1 MVVVQ
6 ATRAM
11 QVLVM
16 ILTWLATSTGAAA
29 QAIASSPGARPQS
42 IMIELTD
49 TEREYVRE
57 SKGVKVALAGDT
69 PPLYTITADKRIVGI
84 VGDYLD
90 WVSERTGLKF
100 EALNRTTFQET
111 VDEAAAGNADIL
123 PLFSLDPARL
133 PGFAQTRIY
142 INTPIAYIARRG
154 LLDVSPNNSFGGYR
168 VAVIRGTAA
177 EDHLRRV
184 MLGIKLQAYPESA
197 DALKAVSFGDA
208 DVFVGPLPLA
218 LYQIDRLLLLNL
230 DLRGELNVGFGAY
243 RMAISKKDPRLVS
256 IVDKA
261 LNAITPE
268 EDVAI
273 RGRWS
278 PAQTLLKPLDVNAAL
293 TEGERKWVNNNRELR
308 VAYDREFAPFSFQD
322 KDGVMAGLAADY
334 LKLAEAKTG
343 LKVATATGYN
353 WAGALAAVR
362 DNQSNLLVA
371 SARNDERRTYLSFVG
386 PYAGVP
392 TAIVGRL
399 NEHEVTAMDDL
410 AHSKVALVKAHFL
423 IPEFRRRYPGLEL
436 VEVDTLQAA
445 LEYVEQRKV
454 RAAIGNLNAIDPVLQ
469 RSFLGVLRVINT
481 VPGGDSELYFAVPTN
496 NPELARILRK
506 GLDGITAQENAQ
518 LRQKWLSVTYQS
530 GLPWKTLMQVG
541 IPLIAAVLSI
551 LLVTLWWNRKL
562 KAEVQRRTAAEAL
575 TAEALRTTRAMSEAK
590 TRFLATM
597 SHEIR
602 GPVAGII
609 GTADAMIRR
618 AESPDEKSRLKVIR
632 DSGDHLVRL
641 LTHVLD
647 YTKAE
652 SGQFTAVEEW
662 VSLREL
668 LEESVNP
675 FRYVAEQKGLQVG
688 IVQRGPLPLR
698 HRVDPL
704 RLRQII
710 SNLVSNAVKFTERGR
725 IDIVLATAP
734 VVGGTQRVWIRIQD
748 TGPGIAV
755 GERDKLFMPYGQTEL
770 GRKRGDST
778 GLGLNISKTI
788 VEQLGGT
795 LRLLDDHERETSGAS
810 FEIALTLQTTDAQ
823 EPARTTRPTVADAV
837 TVPGGTPPRVLLA
850 DDDALNLALH
860 REVLE
865 GAGFVVD
872 TATNGEQAF
881 ALWQR
886 SHHPLIFSDGSMP
899 IMSGL
904 DFVKAVRAA
913 SRAADGEKVQAPWF
927 VLLTSYSSS
936 LDRDDYLRAGV
947 DDFIEKPLLPRGL
960 QEALAR
966 RNAAAALAI
975 ASVR

>member
-1 MVVVQ
+1 MLIV
-6 ATRAM
+6 AIT
-11 QVLVM
+11 LV
-16 ILTWLATSTGAAA
+16 WLLASTGASA
-29 QAIASSPGARPQS
+29 QSSVANARAQPS
-42 IMIELTD
+42 VIELTD
-49 TEREYVRE
+49 AEREFVRE

-69 PPLYTITADKRIVGI
+69 PPLYTIAPDQRIVGM
-84 VGDYLD
+84 VGDYLE
-90 WVSERTGLKF
+90 WIGERTGLRF
-100 EALNRTTFQET
+100 VALSRTTFQQT
-111 VDEAAAGNADIL
+111 LDDAIAGNADVM
-123 PLFSLDPARL
+123 PLFALDPARL
-133 PGFAQTRIY
+133 PGFAQSRIY
-142 INTPIAYIARRG
+142 INMPIAYIARRG
-154 LLDVSPNNSFGGYR
+154 LLDVSPNNGFGGYR

-177 EDHLRRV
+177 EDYLKRV
-184 MLGIKLQAYPESA
+184 MPGIKLQPYAESV

-230 DLRGELNVGFGAY
+230 DLRGELNVSFGAY

-256 IVDKA
+256 IMEKA

-273 RGRWS
+273 RARWS
-278 PAQTLLKPLDVNAAL
+278 PAQTLLKPLDSNAAL
-293 TEGERKWVNNNRELR
+293 TEAERKWVNNNRELR
-308 VAYDREFAPFSFQD
+308 VAYDREFAPFSFQE
-322 KDGVMAGLAADY
+322 KDGSMAGLAADY

-343 LKVATATGYN
+343 LKVASTNAYN
-353 WAGALAAVR
+353 WAGALTAVR
-362 DNQSNLLVA
+362 ENKSNLLVA

-392 TAIVGRL
+392 SAIVGRL
-399 NEHEVTAMDDL
+399 NEREVTAMDDL
-410 AHSKVALVKAHFL
+410 AHDKVALVKSHFL
-423 IPEFRRRYPGLEL
+423 IPELRRRYPGLEL
-436 VEVDTLQAA
+436 IEVDTLQEA
-445 LEYVEQRKV
+445 LEYVEQRKA

-481 VPGGDSELYFAVPTN
+481 VPGGDSELFFAVPMN

-541 IPLIAAVLSI
+541 LPLIAAVLAV

-562 KAEVQRRTAAEAL
+562 KAEVERRTAAEAL
-575 TAEALRTTRAMSEAK
+575 MADALRTTRAMSEAK

-618 AESPDEKSRLKVIR
+618 AESPEEKNRLKVIR

-662 VSLREL
+662 VSLQEL
-668 LEESVNP
+668 VDESVNP
-675 FRYVAEQKGLQVG
+675 FRYVAEQKGLQIG

-710 SNLVSNAVKFTERGR
+710 SNLVSNAVKFTDRGR

-734 VVGGTQRVWIRIQD
+734 VVDGKQSVWIRIQD

-755 GERDKLFMPYGQTEL
+755 GERDKLFLPFGQTEL

-810 FEIALTLQTTDAQ
+810 FEIALTLPTADAPEAVRPVAAATTDTQ
-823 EPARTTRPTVADAV
+823 HLSTTSY
-837 TVPGGTPPRVLLA
+837 PRVLLA

-865 GAGFVVD
+865 SAGFVVD

-886 SHHPLIFSDGSMP
+886 NHHAVIFSDGSMP
-899 IMSGL
+899 VMSGL

-913 SRAADGEKVQAPWF
+913 STAGNGEKSLRPWF
-927 VLLTSYSSS
+927 VLLTSYSSA

-966 RNAAAALAI
+966 RDAAGTVPANR
-975 ASVR
+975 VR